1 MGSGSPQRSLNER
14 IPFGMLTQILG
25 RRYEWNQRASS
36 GFNGQPDT
44 VIWRGYCAPVRDCF
58 EPFIGTTVASPVK
71 PGCGACGPHLHR
83 ISLSA
88 TTTTSGKV
96 PCSSQQ
102 LNNTGPNAKDFAEQS
117 CRSGHL
123 SQGLC

>member
-44 VIWRGYCAPVRDCF
+44 VIWRGYCAHVP
-58 EPFIGTTVASPVK
+58 SPWVK
-71 PGCGACGPHLHR
+71 PANTAPNGFWPIR
-83 ISLSA
+83 PV
-88 TTTTSGKV
+88 GKLLESRRV
-96 PCSSQQ
+96 PASI
-102 LNNTGPNAKDFAEQS
+102 AAECLVS
-117 CRSGHL
+117 RSECMHVL
-123 SQGLC
+123 RHCHSVVPAA